1 MRCSTTSRRWRKGW
15 PTLEFEHI
23 PVLLDKVLECLTLRK
38 DALIVDGTLGLGGYS
53 EAFLK
58 KDPSW
63 RVVGID
69 RDAKARELSCKRLR
83 VFGERFA
90 ALAGDYRDMKTL
102 CAQAG
107 IEQADAVVLDLG
119 VSNMQLVDGER
130 GFSFREDGPLD
141 MRMNQSAGTSAAE
154 LVNTLSR
161 DELTAIFRK
170 YGEERFAWSIAG
182 AIVNARAAS
191 PVKTTHELVELIRQG
206 IPAPAMR
213 KMNGHPARKV
223 FQALR
228 IAVNDELGALEQ
240 GMKEAFS
247 LLAQE
252 GRLIIV
258 TYHSLEDRLVKY
270 QFREW
275 SEQGLGTLEP
285 RKAEVPGEEEIERN
299 PKSRSAR
306 LRGFFKK
313 DLPDSAKG
321 RMGPWR
327 RV

>member
-1 MRCSTTSRRWRKGW
+1 MG
-15 PTLEFEHI
+15 FEHV
-23 PVLLDKVLECLTLRK
+23 PVLLDRVLAALPLK
-38 DALIVDGTLGLGGYS
+38 DDALVVDGTLGLGGYS

-58 KDPSW
+58 NNPAW
-63 RVVGID
+63 RVIGID
-69 RDAKARELSCKRLR
+69 RDAKAREIATERLKD
-83 VFGERFA
+83 FGGRFTP
-90 ALAGDYRDMKTL
+90 LAGDYRTMKTL
-102 CAQAG
+102 CAQSG
-107 IEQADAVVLDLG
+107 IEKTDAVVLDLG
-119 VSNMQLVDGER
+119 VSNMQLTDGER

-141 MRMNQSAGTSAAE
+141 MRMNQSAETSAAE

-161 DELTAIFRK
+161 EELTEIFRK
-170 YGEERFAWSIAG
+170 YGEERFAWSVAG
-182 AIVNARAAS
+182 EIVRS
-191 PVKTTHELVELIRQG
+191 REKTPVRTTFQLVELIRRG

-240 GMKEAFS
+240 GMKEAFE
-247 LLAQE
+247 LLDE
-252 GRLIIV
+252 DGRLVIV
-258 TYHSLEDRLVKY
+258 TYHSLEDKLVKY

-275 SEQGLGTLEP
+275 CEEGLGILEP

-306 LRGFFKK
+306 LRGFHKK

-327 RV
+327 KV

>member
-1 MRCSTTSRRWRKGW
+1 MG
-15 PTLEFEHI
+15 FEHV
-23 PVLLDKVLECLTLRK
+23 PVLLDRVLAALPLK
-38 DALIVDGTLGLGGYS
+38 DDALVVDGTLGLGGYS

-58 KDPSW
+58 NNPAW
-63 RVVGID
+63 RVIGID
-69 RDAKARELSCKRLR
+69 RDAKAREIATERLKD
-83 VFGERFA
+83 FGERFTS
-90 ALAGDYRDMKTL
+90 LAGDYRTMKTL
-102 CAQAG
+102 CAQSG
-107 IEQADAVVLDLG
+107 IEKTDAVVLDLG
-119 VSNMQLVDGER
+119 VSNMQLTDGER

-141 MRMNQSAGTSAAE
+141 MRMNQSAETSAAE

-161 DELTAIFRK
+161 EELTEIFRK
-170 YGEERFAWSIAG
+170 YGEERFAWSVAG
-182 AIVNARAAS
+182 EIVRSREKS
-191 PVKTTHELVELIRQG
+191 PVRTTFQLVELIRRG

-240 GMKEAFS
+240 GMKEAFE
-247 LLAQE
+247 LLGE
-252 GRLIIV
+252 DGRLVIV
-258 TYHSLEDRLVKY
+258 TYHSLEDKLVKY

-275 SEQGLGTLEP
+275 CEQGLGILEP

-306 LRGFFKK
+306 LRGFHKK

-327 RV
+327 KV

>member
-1 MRCSTTSRRWRKGW
+1 MG
-15 PTLEFEHI
+15 FEHV
-23 PVLLDKVLECLTLRK
+23 PVLLDRVMAALPLKD
-38 DALIVDGTLGLGGYS
+38 DALVVDGTLGLGGYS

-58 KDPSW
+58 NNPAW

-69 RDAKARELSCKRLR
+69 RDAKAREIATERLKD
-83 VFGERFA
+83 FGGRFTP
-90 ALAGDYRDMKTL
+90 LAGDYRTMKTL
-102 CAQAG
+102 CAQSG
-107 IEQADAVVLDLG
+107 IEKTDAVVLDLG
-119 VSNMQLVDGER
+119 VSNMQLTDGER

-141 MRMNQSAGTSAAE
+141 MRMNQSAETSAAE

-161 DELTAIFRK
+161 EELTEIFRK
-170 YGEERFAWSIAG
+170 YGEERFAWSVAG
-182 AIVNARAAS
+182 EIVRSREKS
-191 PVKTTHELVELIRQG
+191 PVRTTFQLVELIRRG

-240 GMKEAFS
+240 GMKEAFE
-247 LLAQE
+247 LLDE
-252 GRLIIV
+252 DGRLVIV
-258 TYHSLEDRLVKY
+258 TYHSLEDKLVKY

-275 SEQGLGTLEP
+275 CEEGLGILEP

-306 LRGFFKK
+306 LRGFHKK

-327 RV
+327 KV

>member
-1 MRCSTTSRRWRKGW
+1 MG
-15 PTLEFEHI
+15 FEHV
-23 PVLLDKVLECLTLRK
+23 PVLLDRVLAALPLK
-38 DALIVDGTLGLGGYS
+38 DDALVVDGTLGLGGYS

-58 KDPSW
+58 NNPAW
-63 RVVGID
+63 RVIGID
-69 RDAKARELSCKRLR
+69 RDAKAREIATERLKD
-83 VFGERFA
+83 FGGRFTP
-90 ALAGDYRDMKTL
+90 LAGDYRTMKTL
-102 CAQAG
+102 CAQSG
-107 IEQADAVVLDLG
+107 IEKTDAVVLDLG
-119 VSNMQLVDGER
+119 VSNMQLTDGER

-141 MRMNQSAGTSAAE
+141 MRMNQSAETSAAE

-161 DELTAIFRK
+161 EELTEIFRK
-170 YGEERFAWSIAG
+170 YGEERFAWSVAG
-182 AIVNARAAS
+182 EIVRS
-191 PVKTTHELVELIRQG
+191 REKTPVRTTFQLVELIRRG

-240 GMKEAFS
+240 GMKEAFE
-247 LLAQE
+247 LLGE
-252 GRLIIV
+252 DGRLVIV
-258 TYHSLEDRLVKY
+258 TYHSLEDKLVKY

-275 SEQGLGTLEP
+275 CEEGLGILEP

-306 LRGFFKK
+306 LRGFHKK

-327 RV
+327 KV

>member
-1 MRCSTTSRRWRKGW
+1 MG
-15 PTLEFEHI
+15 FEHV
-23 PVLLDKVLECLTLRK
+23 PVLLDRVLAALPLK
-38 DALIVDGTLGLGGYS
+38 DDALVVDGTLGLGGYS

-58 KDPSW
+58 NNPAW
-63 RVVGID
+63 RVIGID
-69 RDAKARELSCKRLR
+69 RDAKAREIATERLKD
-83 VFGERFA
+83 FGGRFTP
-90 ALAGDYRDMKTL
+90 LAGDYRTMKTL
-102 CAQAG
+102 CAQSG
-107 IEQADAVVLDLG
+107 IEKTDAVVLDLG
-119 VSNMQLVDGER
+119 VSNMQLTDGER

-141 MRMNQSAGTSAAE
+141 MRMNQSAETSAAE
-154 LVNTLSR
+154 LVNTLTR
-161 DELTAIFRK
+161 EELTEIFRK
-170 YGEERFAWSIAG
+170 YGEERFAWSVAG
-182 AIVNARAAS
+182 EIVRSREKS
-191 PVKTTHELVELIRQG
+191 PVRTTFQLVELIRRG

-240 GMKEAFS
+240 GMKEAFE
-247 LLAQE
+247 LLE
-252 GRLIIV
+252 EDGRLVIV
-258 TYHSLEDRLVKY
+258 TYHSLEDKLVKY

-275 SEQGLGTLEP
+275 CEEGLGILEP

-306 LRGFFKK
+306 LRGFHKK

-327 RV
+327 KV

>member
-1 MRCSTTSRRWRKGW
+1 MG
-15 PTLEFEHI
+15 FEHV
-23 PVLLDKVLECLTLRK
+23 PVLLDRVLAALPLK
-38 DALIVDGTLGLGGYS
+38 DDALVVDGTLGLGGYS

-58 KDPSW
+58 NNPAW

-69 RDAKARELSCKRLR
+69 RDAKAREIATERLKD
-83 VFGERFA
+83 FGGRFTP
-90 ALAGDYRDMKTL
+90 LAGDYRTMKTL
-102 CAQAG
+102 CAQSG
-107 IEQADAVVLDLG
+107 IEKTDAVVLDLG
-119 VSNMQLVDGER
+119 VSNMQLTDGER

-141 MRMNQSAGTSAAE
+141 MRMNQSAETSAAE
-154 LVNTLSR
+154 LVNSLSR
-161 DELTAIFRK
+161 EELTEIFRK
-170 YGEERFAWSIAG
+170 YGEERFAWSVAG
-182 AIVNARAAS
+182 EIVRS
-191 PVKTTHELVELIRQG
+191 REKTPVRTTFQLVELIRRG

-240 GMKEAFS
+240 GMKEAFE
-247 LLAQE
+247 LLGE
-252 GRLIIV
+252 DGRLVIV
-258 TYHSLEDRLVKY
+258 TYHSLEDKLVKY

-275 SEQGLGTLEP
+275 CEQGLGILEP

-306 LRGFFKK
+306 LRGFHKK

-327 RV
+327 KV

>member
-1 MRCSTTSRRWRKGW
+1 MG
-15 PTLEFEHI
+15 FEHV
-23 PVLLDKVLECLTLRK
+23 PVLLDRVMAALPLKD
-38 DALIVDGTLGLGGYS
+38 DALVVDGTLGLGGYS

-58 KDPSW
+58 NNPAW
-63 RVVGID
+63 RVIGID
-69 RDAKARELSCKRLR
+69 RDAKAREIATERLKD
-83 VFGERFA
+83 FGGRFTP
-90 ALAGDYRDMKTL
+90 LAGDYRTMKTL
-102 CAQAG
+102 CAQSG
-107 IEQADAVVLDLG
+107 IEKTDAVVLDLG
-119 VSNMQLVDGER
+119 VSNMQLTDGER

-141 MRMNQSAGTSAAE
+141 MRMNQSAETSAAE

-161 DELTAIFRK
+161 EELTEIFRK
-170 YGEERFAWSIAG
+170 YGEERFAWSVAG
-182 AIVNARAAS
+182 EIVRS
-191 PVKTTHELVELIRQG
+191 REKTPVRTTFQLVELIRRG

-240 GMKEAFS
+240 GMKEAFE
-247 LLAQE
+247 LLGE
-252 GRLIIV
+252 DGRLVIV
-258 TYHSLEDRLVKY
+258 TYHSLEDKLVKY

-275 SEQGLGTLEP
+275 CEEGLGILEP

-306 LRGFFKK
+306 LRGFHKK

-327 RV
+327 KV

>member
-1 MRCSTTSRRWRKGW
+1 MG
-15 PTLEFEHI
+15 FEHV
-23 PVLLDKVLECLTLRK
+23 PVLLDRVMAALPLKD
-38 DALIVDGTLGLGGYS
+38 DALVVDGTLGLGGYS

-58 KDPSW
+58 NNPAW
-63 RVVGID
+63 RVIGID
-69 RDAKARELSCKRLR
+69 RDAKAREIATERLKD
-83 VFGERFA
+83 FGGRFTP
-90 ALAGDYRDMKTL
+90 LAGDYRTMKTL
-102 CAQAG
+102 CAQSG
-107 IEQADAVVLDLG
+107 IEKTDAVVLDLG
-119 VSNMQLVDGER
+119 VSNMQLTDGER

-141 MRMNQSAGTSAAE
+141 MRMNQSAETSAAE
-154 LVNTLSR
+154 LVNTLTR
-161 DELTAIFRK
+161 EELTEIFRK
-170 YGEERFAWSIAG
+170 YGEERFAWSVAG
-182 AIVNARAAS
+182 EIVRSREKSPAR
-191 PVKTTHELVELIRQG
+191 TTFQLVELIRRG

-240 GMKEAFS
+240 GMKEAFE
-247 LLAQE
+247 LLDE
-252 GRLIIV
+252 DGRLVIV
-258 TYHSLEDRLVKY
+258 TYHSLEDKLVKY

-275 SEQGLGTLEP
+275 CEEGLGILEP

-306 LRGFFKK
+306 LRGFHKK

-327 RV
+327 KV

>member
-1 MRCSTTSRRWRKGW
+1 MG
-15 PTLEFEHI
+15 FEHV
-23 PVLLDKVLECLTLRK
+23 PVLLDRVLAALPLK
-38 DALIVDGTLGLGGYS
+38 DDALVVDGTLGLGGYS

-58 KDPSW
+58 NNPAW
-63 RVVGID
+63 RVIGID
-69 RDAKARELSCKRLR
+69 RDAKAREIATERLKD
-83 VFGERFA
+83 FGGRFTP
-90 ALAGDYRDMKTL
+90 LAGDYRTMKTL
-102 CAQAG
+102 CAQSG
-107 IEQADAVVLDLG
+107 IEKTDAVVLDLG
-119 VSNMQLVDGER
+119 VSNMQLTDGER

-141 MRMNQSAGTSAAE
+141 MRMNQSAETSAAE
-154 LVNTLSR
+154 LVNTLTR
-161 DELTAIFRK
+161 EELTEIFRK
-170 YGEERFAWSIAG
+170 YGEERFAWSVAG
-182 AIVNARAAS
+182 EIVRSREKS
-191 PVKTTHELVELIRQG
+191 PVRTTFQLVELIRRG

-240 GMKEAFS
+240 GMKEAFE
-247 LLAQE
+247 LLGE
-252 GRLIIV
+252 DGRLVIV
-258 TYHSLEDRLVKY
+258 TYHSLEDKLVKY

-275 SEQGLGTLEP
+275 CEEGLGILEP

-306 LRGFFKK
+306 LRGFHKK

-327 RV
+327 KV

>member
-1 MRCSTTSRRWRKGW
+1 MG
-15 PTLEFEHI
+15 FEHV
-23 PVLLDKVLECLTLRK
+23 PVLLDRVMAALPLKD
-38 DALIVDGTLGLGGYS
+38 DALVVDGTLGLGGYS

-58 KDPSW
+58 NNPAW
-63 RVVGID
+63 RVIGID
-69 RDAKARELSCKRLR
+69 RDAKAREIATERLKD
-83 VFGERFA
+83 FGGRFTP
-90 ALAGDYRDMKTL
+90 LAGDYRTMKTL
-102 CAQAG
+102 CAQSG
-107 IEQADAVVLDLG
+107 IEKTDAVVLDLG
-119 VSNMQLVDGER
+119 VSNMQLTDGER

-141 MRMNQSAGTSAAE
+141 MRMNQSAETSAAE

-161 DELTAIFRK
+161 EELTEIFRK
-170 YGEERFAWSIAG
+170 YGEERFAWSVAG
-182 AIVNARAAS
+182 EIVRSREKS
-191 PVKTTHELVELIRQG
+191 PVRTTFQLVELIRRG

-240 GMKEAFS
+240 GMKEAFE
-247 LLAQE
+247 LLDE
-252 GRLIIV
+252 DGRLVIV
-258 TYHSLEDRLVKY
+258 TYHSLEDKLVKY

-275 SEQGLGTLEP
+275 CEQGLGILEP

-306 LRGFFKK
+306 LRGFHKK

-327 RV
+327 KV

>member
-1 MRCSTTSRRWRKGW
+1 MG
-15 PTLEFEHI
+15 FEHV
-23 PVLLDKVLECLTLRK
+23 PVLLDRVLAALPLK
-38 DALIVDGTLGLGGYS
+38 DDALVVDGTLGLGGYS

-58 KDPSW
+58 NNPAW
-63 RVVGID
+63 RVIGID
-69 RDAKARELSCKRLR
+69 RDAKAREIATERLKD
-83 VFGERFA
+83 FGGRFTP
-90 ALAGDYRDMKTL
+90 LAGDYRTMKTL
-102 CAQAG
+102 CAQSG
-107 IEQADAVVLDLG
+107 IEKTDAVVLDLG
-119 VSNMQLVDGER
+119 VSNMQLTDGER

-141 MRMNQSAGTSAAE
+141 MRMNQSAETSAAE

-161 DELTAIFRK
+161 EELTEIFRK
-170 YGEERFAWSIAG
+170 YGEERFAWSVAG
-182 AIVNARAAS
+182 EIVRSREKS
-191 PVKTTHELVELIRQG
+191 PVRTTFQLVELIRRG

-240 GMKEAFS
+240 GMKEAFE
-247 LLAQE
+247 LLDE
-252 GRLIIV
+252 DGRLVIV
-258 TYHSLEDRLVKY
+258 TYHSLEDKLVKY

-275 SEQGLGTLEP
+275 CEEGLGILEP

-306 LRGFFKK
+306 LRGFHKK

-327 RV
+327 KV

>member
-1 MRCSTTSRRWRKGW
+1 MG
-15 PTLEFEHI
+15 FEHV
-23 PVLLDKVLECLTLRK
+23 PVLLDRVMAALPLKD
-38 DALIVDGTLGLGGYS
+38 DALVVDGTLGLGGYS

-58 KDPSW
+58 NNPAW
-63 RVVGID
+63 RVIGID
-69 RDAKARELSCKRLR
+69 RDAKAREIATERLKD
-83 VFGERFA
+83 FGGRFTP
-90 ALAGDYRDMKTL
+90 LAGDYRTMKTL
-102 CAQAG
+102 CAQSG
-107 IEQADAVVLDLG
+107 IEKTDAVVLDLG
-119 VSNMQLVDGER
+119 VSNMQLTDGER

-141 MRMNQSAGTSAAE
+141 MRMNQSAETSAAE

-161 DELTAIFRK
+161 EELTEIFRK
-170 YGEERFAWSIAG
+170 YGEERFAWSVAG
-182 AIVNARAAS
+182 EIVRS
-191 PVKTTHELVELIRQG
+191 REKTPVRTTFQLVELIRRG

-240 GMKEAFS
+240 GMKEAFE
-247 LLAQE
+247 LLDE
-252 GRLIIV
+252 DGRLVIV
-258 TYHSLEDRLVKY
+258 TYHSLEDKLVKY

-275 SEQGLGTLEP
+275 CEEGLGILEP

-306 LRGFFKK
+306 LRGFHKK

-327 RV
+327 KV

>member
-1 MRCSTTSRRWRKGW
+1 MG
-15 PTLEFEHI
+15 FEHV
-23 PVLLDKVLECLTLRK
+23 PVLLDRVLAALPLK
-38 DALIVDGTLGLGGYS
+38 DDALVVDGTLGLGGYS

-58 KDPSW
+58 NNPAW
-63 RVVGID
+63 RVIGID
-69 RDAKARELSCKRLR
+69 RDAKAREIATERLKD
-83 VFGERFA
+83 FGGRFTP
-90 ALAGDYRDMKTL
+90 LAGDYRTMITL
-102 CAQAG
+102 CGQSG
-107 IEQADAVVLDLG
+107 IEQSGAVVLDLG
-119 VSNMQLVDGER
+119 VSNMQLTDGER

-141 MRMNQSAGTSAAE
+141 MRMNQSAETSAAE

-161 DELTAIFRK
+161 EELTEIFRK
-170 YGEERFAWSIAG
+170 YGEERFAWSVAG
-182 AIVNARAAS
+182 EIVRS
-191 PVKTTHELVELIRQG
+191 REKTPVRTTFQLVELIRRG

-240 GMKEAFS
+240 GMKEAFE
-247 LLAQE
+247 LLGE
-252 GRLIIV
+252 DGRLVIV
-258 TYHSLEDRLVKY
+258 TYHSLEDKLVKY

-275 SEQGLGTLEP
+275 CEEGLGILEP

-306 LRGFFKK
+306 LRGFHKK

-327 RV
+327 KV

>member
-1 MRCSTTSRRWRKGW
+1 MLAPHHTLLESRSSLQVSQCVPEGQGAGVPAGMGRWRSQ
-15 PTLEFEHI
+15 
-23 PVLLDKVLECLTLRK
+23 
-38 DALIVDGTLGLGGYS
+38 AQLGAAG
-53 EAFLK
+53 AFLSHGRSGSCGS
-58 KDPSW
+58 PGSW
-63 RVVGID
+63 CPL
-69 RDAKARELSCKRLR
+69 LSAWLR
-83 VFGERFA
+83 
-90 ALAGDYRDMKTL
+90 T
-102 CAQAG
+102 
-107 IEQADAVVLDLG
+107 
-119 VSNMQLVDGER
+119 
-130 GFSFREDGPLD
+130 
-141 MRMNQSAGTSAAE
+141 SAGTSAAE

>member
-1 MRCSTTSRRWRKGW
+1 MG
-15 PTLEFEHI
+15 FEHV
-23 PVLLDKVLECLTLRK
+23 PVLLDRVLAALPLK
-38 DALIVDGTLGLGGYS
+38 DDALVVDGTLGLGGYS
-53 EAFLK
+53 EAFFFFF
-58 KDPSW
+58 PAW
-63 RVVGID
+63 RVIGID
-69 RDAKARELSCKRLR
+69 RDAKAREIATERLKD
-83 VFGERFA
+83 FGGRFTP
-90 ALAGDYRDMKTL
+90 LAGDYRTMKTL
-102 CAQAG
+102 CAQSG
-107 IEQADAVVLDLG
+107 IEKTDAVVLDLG
-119 VSNMQLVDGER
+119 VSNMQLTDGER

-141 MRMNQSAGTSAAE
+141 MRMNQSVETSAAE

-161 DELTAIFRK
+161 EELTEIFRK
-170 YGEERFAWSIAG
+170 YGEERFAWSVAG
-182 AIVNARAAS
+182 EIVRSREKS
-191 PVKTTHELVELIRQG
+191 PVRTTFQLVELIRRG

-240 GMKEAFS
+240 GMKEAFE
-247 LLAQE
+247 LLDE
-252 GRLIIV
+252 DGRLVIV
-258 TYHSLEDRLVKY
+258 TYHSLEDKLVKY

-275 SEQGLGTLEP
+275 CEQGLGILEP

-306 LRGFFKK
+306 LRGFHKK

-327 RV
+327 KV

>member
-1 MRCSTTSRRWRKGW
+1 MG
-15 PTLEFEHI
+15 FEHV
-23 PVLLDKVLECLTLRK
+23 PVLLDRVLAALPLND
-38 DALIVDGTLGLGGYS
+38 DALVVDGTLGLGGYS

-58 KDPSW
+58 NNPAW
-63 RVVGID
+63 RVIGID
-69 RDAKARELSCKRLR
+69 RDAKAREIATERLKD
-83 VFGERFA
+83 FGGRFTP
-90 ALAGDYRDMKTL
+90 LAGDYRTMKTL
-102 CAQAG
+102 CAQSG
-107 IEQADAVVLDLG
+107 IEKTDAVVLDLG
-119 VSNMQLVDGER
+119 VSNMQLTDGER

-141 MRMNQSAGTSAAE
+141 MRMNQSAETSAAE

-161 DELTAIFRK
+161 EELTEIFRK
-170 YGEERFAWSIAG
+170 YGEERFAWSVAG
-182 AIVNARAAS
+182 EIVRS
-191 PVKTTHELVELIRQG
+191 REKTPVRTTFQLVELIRRG

-240 GMKEAFS
+240 GMKEAFE
-247 LLAQE
+247 LLGE
-252 GRLIIV
+252 DGRLVIV
-258 TYHSLEDRLVKY
+258 TYHSLEDKLVKY

-275 SEQGLGTLEP
+275 CEQGLGILEP

-306 LRGFFKK
+306 LRGFHKK

-327 RV
+327 KV